1 LAAKSGA
8 AAVFG
13 AHFSKGNQAGKESI
27 DRIGG
32 SGVFARDPDVILTM
46 TPHEE
51 DDAHVIDL
59 TLRALP
65 PVKPFVV
72 RWCESIF
79 ITDREADPA
88 KLKAPQ
94 GNPKSEKA
102 KATYKMG
109 SAADRYA
116 SAVETMPP
124 LANGKV
130 PQESAVLAYVS
141 DRIAEIEGDCTLKE
155 AQRVFYCLANMK
167 KGSPFVFDK
176 TTRLWRGRNH
186 GI

>member
-1 LAAKSGA
+1 
-8 AAVFG
+8 
-13 AHFSKGNQAGKESI
+13 
-27 DRIGG
+27 
-32 SGVFARDPDVILTM
+32 VFARDPDVILTM

-88 KLKAPQ
+88 KLKAIQAP
-94 GNPKSEKA
+94 PKSEKSQKA
-102 KATYKMG
+102 TATYKMG
-109 SAADRYA
+109 SAADRYG
-116 SAVETMPP
+116 SAVENMPP

-130 PQESAVLAYVS
+130 PQDSAVLAFIS
-141 DRIAEIEGDCTLKE
+141 DRIAEIEGGCTLKE
-155 AQRVFYCLANMK
+155 AQRIFHCLAAMK
-167 KGSPFVFDK
+167 KGSPIIFDRA
-176 TTRLWRGRNH
+176 TRLWRGRH
-186 GI
+186 YAI

>member
-1 LAAKSGA
+1 
-8 AAVFG
+8 VFG

-79 ITDREADPA
+79 ITDRNADPA
-88 KLKAPQ
+88 ALKAHQ
-94 GNPKSEKA
+94 VNPKSEKA

-116 SAVETMPP
+116 SVVETMPP
-124 LANGKV
+124 LANGRV
-130 PQESAVLAYVS
+130 PQESAVLAFIS
-141 DRIAEIEGDCTLKE
+141 NRIAEIDGDCTLKE
-155 AQRVFYCLANMK
+155 AQRVFYCFANMK
-167 KGSPFVFDK
+167 NGPIIFDK
-176 TTRLWRGRNH
+176 ATRLWRGRNYAV
-186 GI
+186 

>member
-1 LAAKSGA
+1 
-8 AAVFG
+8 VFG

-46 TPHEE
+46 TPHED

-79 ITDREADPA
+79 IADRNADPA
-88 KLKAPQ
+88 ALKAPQ
-94 GNPKSEKA
+94 ANPKSEKA

-176 TTRLWRGRNH
+176 ATRLWRGQRH